1 MHRPKLLLALALALA
16 IVAFFALD
24 LQRFL
29 HQDYFLARKD
39 AIESWRAVHPWTAAG
54 AFFALYVAI
63 AALSLPGA
71 VPMTLVGG
79 ALFGLAQGTVLVSF
93 ASSIGATLA
102 FVAARLVLRDWV
114 QARFGD
120 RLEAINDGVRREG
133 AFYLFALRLVPL
145 FPFFVINL
153 VMGLTAIP
161 ARTFYGVSQ
170 VGMLPGT
177 IAFVYAGTQLGQF
190 RVSAGLFAAFALLG
204 VFPLLA
210 RRALNAIKARRL
222 YARWPRPATFDYN
235 LVVIGAGSAG
245 LVSAYIGAAT
255 RARVALVER
264 DKMGGD
270 CLNTGCVPS
279 KALIRAATLRSD
291 IARSAEFGIQASA
304 HVDFAQV
311 MERVERTVTAVEP
324 HDSAQRYTALGVEC
338 IRGNARLTSPWTVQV
353 DTASGPRTLNTRAI
367 VIATGAQPFVPPIP
381 GVQQIG
387 YLTSETLWE
396 LRQLPRRLLVLGGGP
411 IGSELAQ
418 AFARLGSQ
426 VTQVE
431 MLPRILA
438 REDPEVSAIVA
449 ERFGREGIRVLT
461 GHTAR
466 QFLSEAGTK
475 VLVAEHQGAQVRIEF
490 DQVLVAVGRAPRT
503 DGLGLEALG
512 IATQRG
518 GTIQTDPFLR
528 TAYPNITVCGDVAG
542 PYQFTHTAAHQA
554 WYAAVNALFGRFRSF
569 RADYRVIPWST
580 FVDPEVARV
589 GLNEQEARERGVPF
603 EVTVY
608 PMADL
613 DRAIADGATA
623 GFVKVLTRPASDRI
637 LGVTIVGAHA
647 GDLLAEYVL
656 AMKQN
661 IGLNRI
667 LGTIHVYPTLAEA
680 NKNAA
685 GSWRRAQVTLGQWAL
700 LQALQAWLRGAGGI
714 GAVLRGLV
722 ALVRDRRK
730 AYAPDAQEFS

>member
-411 IGSELAQ
+411 VGSELAQ

-542 PYQFTHTAAHQA
+542 PYQFTHVAAHQA